1 MFNLGNLLTVLS
13 LSMGVASTT
22 PIVDRQEST
31 HLATERNATSS
42 ENINDYQIALTEI
55 NNGTTTLG
63 NVYVQEQQLGNDE
76 EIEINYRNTTNYI
89 NVLATQYKTSTYR
102 QIGSSYK
109 YYYQNYETIENNL
122 DNYYGNCKQ
131 NLLVMQITP
140 YNYNI
145 NTETSLVLTLDV
157 DGWVDNQG
165 NEISLEQQHLLS
177 NIYTSTQDWAN
188 YLNRTFTS
196 FTAQGI
202 INDITDVNNN
212 FLYTKVSNIEAI
224 DNLYS
229 TLTFDIPLTPNETN
243 YVVLQLIPVVKCQYY
258 DYADDQWQDFG
269 TLVSTIPLEQYSF
282 NVSSIVITGTN
293 IIPQGGTYEVID
305 IPGLMWEILTMPFAF
320 VSQAFNLTLFPGT
333 PYQLNISNL
342 FLSIIAVLVF
352 VWLIAFIIKVKG

>member
-1 MFNLGNLLTVLS
+1 M
-13 LSMGVASTT
+13 
-22 PIVDRQEST
+22 E
-31 HLATERNATSS
+31 
-42 ENINDYQIALTEI
+42 
-55 NNGTTTLG
+55 
-63 NVYVQEQQLGNDE
+63 
-76 EIEINYRNTTNYI
+76 
-89 NVLATQYKTSTYR
+89 
-102 QIGSSYK
+102 
-109 YYYQNYETIENNL
+109 
-122 DNYYGNCKQ
+122 Q

-165 NEISLEQQHLLS
+165 NEISLEQQYLLS

-243 YVVLQLIPVVKCQYY
+243 YVVLQLI
-258 DYADDQWQDFG
+258 
-269 TLVSTIPLEQYSF
+269 LE
-282 NVSSIVITGTN
+282 
-293 IIPQGGTYEVID
+293 
-305 IPGLMWEILTMPFAF
+305 
-320 VSQAFNLTLFPGT
+320 NL
-333 PYQLNISNL
+333 NL
-342 FLSIIAVLVF
+342 I
-352 VWLIAFIIKVKG
+352 